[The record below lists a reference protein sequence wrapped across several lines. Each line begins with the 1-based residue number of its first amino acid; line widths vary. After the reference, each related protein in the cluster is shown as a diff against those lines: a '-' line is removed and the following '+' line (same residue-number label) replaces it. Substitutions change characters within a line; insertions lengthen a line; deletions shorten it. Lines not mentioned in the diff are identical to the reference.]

1 MKACTLTKYS
11 EQSSQVLLKDRVT
24 LGGQSPLATK
34 PRPTVQWEYSQANL
48 YEQDAEQQVLASLSN
63 QKPERAQYS
72 VPEVKPCGGQ
82 VTHKPVPDYAS
93 DLPKV
98 PEEIKPIDVVLRVI
112 KHQTAGIPAANN
124 AKKSVVKDSSIQ
136 TSPDHLIA
144 SPVSRESLNKS
155 VSFSTEVHSRRNNKQ
170 KIINWPTQLEATHR
184 RNRRVNYNQTQLF
197 SQMT

>member
-11 EQSSQVLLKDRVT
+11 EQSSQVLLKDCVT
-24 LGGQSPLATK
+24 LGGQSPQPTK

-82 VTHKPVPDYAS
+82 VTRKPVPDCAS

-98 PEEIKPIDVVLRVI
+98 PEEIQPIVEVVLRVI
-112 KHQTAGIPAANN
+112 KHQTGSLPAGNN
-124 AKKSVVKDSSIQ
+124 AKKK
-136 TSPDHLIA
+136 A
-144 SPVSRESLNKS
+144 N
-155 VSFSTEVHSRRNNKQ
+155 SRRNS
-170 KIINWPTQLEATHR
+170 
-184 RNRRVNYNQTQLF
+184 RVLTTTKR
-197 SQMT
+197 SSSAK